1 MKTERFN
8 FKVPDINCSMKNE
21 NIWNQP
27 RVLRKG
33 TEKTRLGKK
42 GIRIHRK
49 EGRWEE
55 RKMSRSD
62 GR

>member
-33 TEKTRLGKK
+33 TERTRLGKYASRYI
-42 GIRIHRK
+42 GRK
-49 EGRWEE
+49 VVRKRGR
-55 RKMSRSD
+55 
-62 GR
+62 

>member
-8 FKVPDINCSMKNE
+8 FKVPDINYSTKNE
-21 NIWNQP
+21 NIWNQR

-33 TEKTRLGKK
+33 TEKTRSGKYALGYI
-42 GIRIHRK
+42 GRK
-49 EGRWEE
+49 VGRK
-55 RKMSRSD
+55 R